1 VGKEGGLLMGKDV
14 PNYGLANLQK
24 DGMGYGKD
32 YGLIMVIVVKKRVCS

>member
-1 VGKEGGLLMGKDV
+1 MGKDV

-32 YGLIMVIVVKKRVCS
+32 YGPINGNSCKERVCS